1 MSDIFVIVWVIV
13 VFIFGFSLGYGTRDN
28 ELK

>member
-1 MSDIFVIVWVIV
+1 MTDIFVIVWIIV
-13 VFIFGFSLGYGTRDN
+13 AFIFGFSLGYGTRDN

>member
-13 VFIFGFSLGYGTRDN
+13 AFIFGFCFGYKTKEDN
-28 ELK
+28 QK